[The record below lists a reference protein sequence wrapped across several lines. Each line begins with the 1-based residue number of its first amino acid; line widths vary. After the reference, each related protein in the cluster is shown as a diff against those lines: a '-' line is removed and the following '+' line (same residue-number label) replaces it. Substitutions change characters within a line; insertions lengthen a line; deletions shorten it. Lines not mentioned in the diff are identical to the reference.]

1 MNSTGGKDIPLPW
14 IGGTDGS
21 LLLKVKASPGSKRE
35 GISGVHGD
43 ALKIAVTAPPEK
55 GKANRAVVE
64 VLARALGLV
73 RRDVAVESGATS
85 REKRIRI
92 GGIGRSELEAR
103 LAKLL
108 LEP

>member
-1 MNSTGGKDIPLPW
+1 VSSTGAPVPPLPW
-14 IGGTDGS
+14 IGGSDGS

-35 GISGVHGD
+35 GILGVHGD
-43 ALKIAVTAPPEK
+43 ALRIAVMAPPEK
-55 GKANRAVVE
+55 GKANRAIAE
-64 VLARALGLV
+64 VLAGALGLA
-73 RRDVAVESGATS
+73 RRDVAVDSGETS

-92 GGIGRSELEAR
+92 GGIGRPELETR